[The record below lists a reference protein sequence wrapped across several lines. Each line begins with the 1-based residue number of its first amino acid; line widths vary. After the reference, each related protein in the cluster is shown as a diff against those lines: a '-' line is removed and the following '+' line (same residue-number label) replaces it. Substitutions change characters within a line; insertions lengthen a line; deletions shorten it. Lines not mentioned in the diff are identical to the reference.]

1 MCVCVCVREQQQ
13 EQRCAKCRQET
24 IKKGRRQICM
34 RCVIQQKQQLLGR
47 GSDSGRGRAAGRG
60 REAEA
65 AAAAKGKGEGSNKK
79 NNNVLSSCI
88 PFFGVGDKD
97 VADEMSTKVKKELS
111 IKKEYERKGISQCLE
126 TIA

>member
-1 MCVCVCVREQQQ
+1 MREQQQ
-13 EQRCAKCRQET
+13 QQQQCAKCRQET

-47 GSDSGRGRAAGRG
+47 GSGRGRAAGRA
-60 REAEA
+60 REAE
-65 AAAAKGKGEGSNKK
+65 AAAKGKGEGSNKK

-111 IKKEYERKGISQCLE
+111 IKKEYKRKGISQCLE
-126 TIA
+126 TVE

>member
-1 MCVCVCVREQQQ
+1 MCVREQQQ
-13 EQRCAKCRQET
+13 EQQCAKCRQET

-47 GSDSGRGRAAGRG
+47 GSDSGRGRAR
-60 REAEA
+60 EA
-65 AAAAKGKGEGSNKK
+65 AAAAKGKGSNKK

-111 IKKEYERKGISQCLE
+111 IKKEYERKGISQYLK
-126 TIA
+126 TIK

>member
-1 MCVCVCVREQQQ
+1 
-13 EQRCAKCRQET
+13 
-24 IKKGRRQICM
+24 M

-47 GSDSGRGRAAGRG
+47 GSDRGRAAGRA
-60 REAEA
+60 REAEAA

-111 IKKEYERKGISQCLE
+111 IKKEYGRKGISQYLE
-126 TIA
+126 TIE

>member
-1 MCVCVCVREQQQ
+1 MCVCVREQQQ
-13 EQRCAKCRQET
+13 QQQCAKCRQET

-34 RCVIQQKQQLLGR
+34 RCVIQQKQQLLG
-47 GSDSGRGRAAGRG
+47 SDRGRAAGRA
-60 REAEA
+60 REAEAA

-97 VADEMSTKVKKELS
+97 VADEMSTKLKKELS
-111 IKKEYERKGISQCLE
+111 IKKENERKRISQYLK
-126 TIA
+126 TIE

>member
-1 MCVCVCVREQQQ
+1 MCVCVREQQQ
-13 EQRCAKCRQET
+13 QQQQCAKCRQET

-34 RCVIQQKQQLLGR
+34 RCVIQQKQQLLG
-47 GSDSGRGRAAGRG
+47 SDRGRAAGRA

-65 AAAAKGKGEGSNKK
+65 AAAKGNGEGSNKK

-111 IKKEYERKGISQCLE
+111 IKKEYKRKGISQCLE
-126 TIA
+126 TVE

>member
-1 MCVCVCVREQQQ
+1 MCVREQQQ
-13 EQRCAKCRQET
+13 QQQQCAKCRQET

-47 GSDSGRGRAAGRG
+47 GSGRGRAAGRA
-60 REAEA
+60 REAE

-111 IKKEYERKGISQCLE
+111 IKKEYERKGISQCLK
-126 TIA
+126 TIK